1 MIDTFNGRTHLTES
15 LSKVAAFLPAGLVIV
30 VGLLAVL
37 GLPHD
42 VGATTLNDPAFAPLG
57 NFQREGRD
65 FGVQVITGRII
76 RGIIAV
82 SGVVALAMFVWSGFS
97 WMLARGNKETIT
109 KAQNTL
115 LWSTLG
121 LILIFGAYTLVS
133 FVLQSL
139 GQ

>member
-1 MIDTFNGRTHLTES
+1 MIEILKKRTVLTR
-15 LSKVAAFLPAGLVIV
+15 AAATLPVFIIV
-30 VGLLAVL
+30 LVGLLAVF
-37 GLPHD
+37 GLPH
-42 VGATTLNDPAFAPLG
+42 VTWATTLNDPAFAPLG

-65 FGVQVITGRII
+65 FGIQIIIGRII
-76 RGIIAV
+76 RGAVAV
-82 SGVVALAMFVWSGFS
+82 SGVIALAMFVWSGFN
-97 WMLARGNKETIT
+97 WMLAQGNKEAIT

-133 FVLQSL
+133 FVLGAL